1 MTSTPVTDAK
11 SLFADFAAKTSASRY
26 GTDAAGS
33 FSNVL
38 SKRTGENVQN
48 QQPHEMSKDGLKA
61 VQAKVSKSAAR
72 KAEQED
78 VVTKPEQQEN
88 DDTQESL
95 VNVLQQI
102 GQAAVEEIAKELGI
116 SEEEVLEAMEALGM
130 TALDLLQPDNLT
142 MVVME
147 VTKETDPM
155 AILTNEDLYL
165 AVKNLN
171 EFVQNALNEAEAER
185 NLSEGELSNLLK
197 EMKQNMDMPVEG
209 ISEETA
215 EIEQKPEITVEVV
228 SEGKETGR
236 EAEQPKG
243 IMDAD
248 AEQTEVKVPAA
259 GADQSANAGK
269 EEGQKSGS
277 DATQQ
282 NLVLQNLNNQEIRPF
297 EQEAAGR
304 AADYQATTTE
314 IMDQILDTIK
324 IQVKPDMSQI
334 EMQLHPESLGTVNV
348 HISAK
353 EGMITA
359 QFTAQNEAV
368 KAALETQMVQLRE
381 SFNEQ
386 GIKVEAIEVNIQS
399 NAYQQEY
406 ESSSDQ
412 RGYSEEDKKKA
423 PRRINLDNPAFFENE
438 ELSDEEQLAVSMM
451 EANGNTVDYTA

>member
-48 QQPHEMSKDGLKA
+48 QQPYEMSKDGLKA

-78 VVTKPEQQEN
+78 LVSKPEPQES
-88 DDTQESL
+88 DGTQESL
-95 VNVLQQI
+95 VNVLQQT

-147 VTKETDPM
+147 ITKETDPM

-228 SEGKETGR
+228 SEGEETGR
-236 EAEQPKG
+236 EAEQPKE
-243 IMDAD
+243 IMDVD

-282 NLVLQNLNNQEIRPF
+282 NLVLLNLDNQEIRPF

-304 AADYQATTTE
+304 AADYQGTTAE

-406 ESSSDQ
+406 ESSGDR

-423 PRRINLDNPAFFENE
+423 PRRINLENPAFFENE
-438 ELSDEEQLAVSMM
+438 ELSEEEQIAVSMM